1 MSNSKPQR
9 NLAQAII
16 VAAGS
21 SQRMQ
26 GTDKV
31 FSLLLGKPVLAHSIQ
46 TFLSCEEIDCL
57 VVVLQPERI
66 DLGIDMVKKYGWELR
81 VTIVAGGERRQD
93 SVCNGLK
100 ALGDSSI
107 VLIHDGARPCIETS
121 LIMESIQ
128 AVQET
133 GAATAAIP
141 VSNTIKKTNA
151 SDIVTETLDRSQLW
165 SVQTPQV
172 FHTDLLLAAH
182 STIKQDVTD
191 DAAMVELM
199 GTKVKV
205 FMGAHSNIKITHPTD
220 LLIAQEF
227 LKGREL
233 P

>member
-9 NLAQAII
+9 NLVQAIV

-46 TFLSCEEIDCL
+46 TFLSCEEIDRL

-81 VTIVAGGERRQD
+81 VRIIAGGERRQD

-121 LIMESIQ
+121 LIRESIQ

-165 SVQTPQV
+165 SIQTPQV
-172 FHTDLLLAAH
+172 FHTDLLAAH